1 MPAKPLSSRKAPQDA
16 AGEPVDLFAYPHGDH
31 AAAVRDR
38 VIAAGYR
45 AAVTCRRGAAQAAPN
60 PYEIPRQDISHGDS
74 PAGRFCKLT
83 FKNRLK
89 ERHG

>member
-1 MPAKPLSSRKAPQDA
+1 VSAKSLVSRKAPQDA
-16 AGEPVDLFAYPHGDH
+16 VGEPVDLFAYPHGDH
-31 AAAVRDR
+31 DAAVRDR

-45 AAVTCRRGAAQAAPN
+45 GATQAVPN
-60 PYEIPRQDISHGDS
+60 PHEIPRQDISHGDS
-74 PAGRFCKLT
+74 LAGYFCKLT